1 MRHVLRASALS
12 SVLAVATAASA
23 ADLPRRGAPSG
34 DYYAPMP
41 VFSWSGPYLGLNLG
55 LQLGSFTQAS
65 NLIYGSSSAGVLGG
79 IQGGYNFQVAPNLI
93 LGVEGDIDGSSLR
106 GNSTLPFFG
115 LSGQAEMNL
124 LVTARGRVGYT
135 IDRAMFFATG
145 GLAAASVDVRISDW
159 RSLAAWNNSQWRTG
173 WTIGGGLEY
182 AVTNNIS
189 AKVEYL
195 YTSIRDDD
203 QNAFARDYSRVGLE
217 FSTLKAGV
225 NYHF

>member
-1 MRHVLRASALS
+1 MRPVLRAS
-12 SVLAVATAASA
+12 VLASALAVTAAASA
-23 ADLPRRGAPSG
+23 ADLPRRGSAP

-55 LQLGSFTQAS
+55 VQLGSFTQAS
-65 NLIYGSSSAGVLGG
+65 NLIYGTSSAGIIGG

-93 LGVEGDIDGSSLR
+93 LGAEGDIDGSSLR

-124 LVTARGRVGYT
+124 LVTARGRIGYT

-145 GLAAASVDVRISDW
+145 GLAAASVNARVADW
-159 RSLAAWNNSQWRTG
+159 RSLASWSNSQWRAG

-203 QNAFARDYSRVGLE
+203 QYAFARDYSRVGLE
-217 FSTLKAGV
+217 FSTLRAGV

>member
-1 MRHVLRASALS
+1 MRPVLRAS
-12 SVLAVATAASA
+12 VLASALAVTAASA
-23 ADLPRRGAPSG
+23 ADLPRRGYAP
-34 DYYAPMP
+34 DYSAPMP

-55 LQLGSFTQAS
+55 VQFGSFTQAS
-65 NLIYGSSSAGVLGG
+65 NLIYGTSSAGIIGG

-93 LGVEGDIDGSSLR
+93 LGVEGDISGSSLR

-124 LVTARGRVGYT
+124 LVTARGRIGYT

-145 GLAAASVDVRISDW
+145 GLAAASVNARVADW
-159 RSLAAWNNSQWRTG
+159 RSLASWNNSQWRAG

-203 QNAFARDYSRVGLE
+203 QYAFARDYSRVGLE
-217 FSTLKAGV
+217 FSTLRAGV